1 MKKVLVVIST
11 KFATY
16 DGISSSILNF
26 YKNTDKNQYI
36 IDFAST
42 NAILS
47 EELKL
52 LLNENH
58 SKYCCLGE
66 RKKNIFI
73 YCYRLNK
80 LLRANNYDVIHINS
94 NSATATIEL
103 AIAKLNKI
111 PKRIVHN
118 HSCSCNHKFINW
130 MLTPIF
136 NLLYTKAI
144 ACSVSAGNWLFPKN
158 RFQVI
163 NNGIDTERYRF
174 SKNNRERIRKRFNI
188 NDSAVVLGHVG
199 AIYKPKNH
207 LFLIKVFSEY
217 HQINK
222 NSYLLLVGD
231 GVLRHEVENE
241 ISRLKLTESVVLVGV
256 QDKPELFLSAMD
268 YFVFPSLWEGMPLSL
283 IEAQA
288 NGLPCFASNNI
299 DIGVKITRNIN
310 LLPIDCGS
318 GIWVDYLV
326 NINKEDR
333 LITSNRNIKAINA
346 TGFSA
351 SENAKIIEKIYS

>member
-11 KFATY
+11 NFASY

-26 YKNTDKNQYI
+26 YKYIDKNLYT

-42 NAILS
+42 NANIS
-47 EELKL
+47 KDLKL
-52 LLNENH
+52 LLDKNH
-58 SKYCCLGE
+58 SKYHCLGE
-66 RKKNIFI
+66 RKRNIFV

-80 LLRANNYDVIHINS
+80 LLRSCNYDVIHINS

-103 AIAKLNKI
+103 AIAKLNNI

-118 HSCSCNHKFINW
+118 HNSTCNHKFINW
-130 MLTPIF
+130 ILSPIF

-144 ACSVSAGNWLFPKN
+144 ACSESAGNWLFPKY

-174 SKNNRERIRKRFNI
+174 SKNNRERIRIRLKI
-188 NDSAVVLGHVG
+188 NDSAIVFGHVG
-199 AIYKPKNH
+199 AINKQKNH
-207 LFLIKVFSEY
+207 LFLIKVFSKY

-231 GVLRHEVENE
+231 GVLRSEVENE
-241 ISRLKLTESVVLVGV
+241 ISRLKISESVVLVGIK
-256 QDKPELFLSAMD
+256 DKPELFLSAMD
-268 YFVFPSLWEGMPLSL
+268 YFLFPSLWEGMPLSL

-288 NGLPCFASNNI
+288 NGLPCLVSNNI
-299 DIGVKITRNIN
+299 DIRVKITRNIIM
-310 LLPIDCGS
+310 LPIDCDPD
-318 GIWVDYLV
+318 IWVDHLV
-326 NINKEDR
+326 NIKKEDR
-333 LITSNRNIKAINA
+333 LISSDRNIKTINA
-346 TGFSA
+346 SGFSA
-351 SENAKIIEKIYS
+351 LENAKMIESIYS